1 MSSSRISYAQ
11 LLETNNLIQANADET
26 YWLCVTRTVQE
37 SKLFPVPAYMM
48 LSYMM
53 SYYRYPSLL
62 RKIESRMSAE
72 EIGDRAR
79 NAGVKIQN
87 PSMGWALPGFYLLG
101 REWLINLGL
110 IRPQD
115 AVEDL
120 VYVMDFWKR
129 FQLSWHRNNGHIT
142 NKEYGHRGQFLPER
156 RLQVFHADMFDCKQ
170 GDELHEAAQGFMA
183 AASQY
188 GFLISCE
195 SRISLCNS
203 GPYKLAD
210 DREMIVRD
218 FMDLAESDF
227 PWLDEVARDMPY
239 NNLTVTMAVKDC
251 HFYLVD
257 DWGSFES
264 KPEFTADKLVG
275 VGLYTSDTLS
285 NGYEP
290 VAMGSRE
297 ELTACFKSLT
307 EKVKEANNKLWRRVA
322 GWTRDQMID
331 AGAIT
336 YFSIVKDL
344 AHVAGVYEADDWM
357 MVDERAE
364 RFRPLFNDEFS
375 RDALVGLCIGT
386 HPSHRLS
393 EYTMMQHSNGPQR
406 LYSLIPYSILQGD
419 DYTPSCG
426 PVYPGTSHL
435 PPKLDR
441 YTTTRGVLTLAQY
454 NKLARQMR
462 PPAVDP
468 RYRQLCE
475 TWVKYNSGTPL
486 ADELYKVDQAQSC
499 LLKDKGS
506 SLKRADIEKLRTARG

>member
-1 MSSSRISYAQ
+1 MSFNRVSYAQ
-11 LLETNNLIQANADET
+11 LLETNNLIQASADET

-37 SKLFPVPAYMM
+37 SKLFPVPPYMM

-53 SYYRYPSLL
+53 CYYRYPSLL

-79 NAGVKIQN
+79 NAGIKIQN

-115 AVEDL
+115 AVGDL
-120 VYVMDFWKR
+120 IYVMDFWKR
-129 FQLSWHRNNGHIT
+129 FQLSWHRNNGHLT

-156 RLQVFHADMFDCKQ
+156 RIQVFHADMFDCQ
-170 GDELHEAAQGFMA
+170 AGDELHEAAQGFMA

-195 SRISLCNS
+195 SRISLHNS

-218 FMDLAESDF
+218 FMDLSESDF
-227 PWLDEVARDMPY
+227 PWLDGVASDVPY

-264 KPEFTADKLVG
+264 KPEFTSDKLVG
-275 VGLYTSDTLS
+275 VGLYTSDSLS
-285 NGYEP
+285 DGYLP

-307 EKVKEANNKLWRRVA
+307 DKIKDATNKLWRRIA
-322 GWTRDQMID
+322 GWSRDQMID

-344 AHVAGVYEADDWM
+344 AHVAGVYEVADWM

-364 RFRPLFNDEFS
+364 RFRPLFNDEYS
-375 RDALVGLCIGT
+375 RDALVGLCIGA

-406 LYSLIPYSILQGD
+406 LYTLIPYSILQGE
-419 DYTPSCG
+419 DYTASSG
-426 PVYPGTSHL
+426 PVYPGVSCL
-435 PPKLDR
+435 PQKVDR
-441 YTTTRGVLTLAQY
+441 YNTTRGVIGLDEY
-454 NKLARQMR
+454 NRLSRENL
-462 PPAVDP
+462 PPVVDP
-468 RYRQLCE
+468 KYRHLCE
-475 TWVKYNSGTPL
+475 TWVKYHAGTPL
-486 ADELYKVDQAQSC
+486 ADDLYRLEQSRSR
-499 LLKDKGS
+499 LLKGKGS
-506 SLKRADIEKLRTARG
+506 RLKRADVEKIRASV